1 MNNLRKLV
9 QNACP
14 KKAVGVMLLAA
25 ATLCLAPTGARSQ
38 SLTVPAQ
45 GEIPVAFV
53 LGKDAEVLDFT
64 GPLEVFAHAQTSD
77 GRPMFKPYFVAAGRD
92 AVRVSGGLRVVPDHT
107 FADAPAP
114 KVVVIPALSEPPP
127 AMIAWIRRVS
137 GATDVTMSVCTGA
150 FVLAE
155 TGLLDGKPATTH
167 HAAYFRFAGTYPK
180 VQLREGAR
188 YVETGN
194 LATAGGVT
202 SGIDLALRV
211 VERYAGHEQAQAVA
225 DILEHQGQGW
235 LHPDSNQAYASP
247 PPSTDQNPV
256 CPLCGM
262 PADRT
267 IRSDFQGR
275 TFYFC
280 SKDEKSFFDEHPEVA
295 KKILAKDAAY
305 LTKPANAD

>member
-1 MNNLRKLV
+1 
-9 QNACP
+9 
-14 KKAVGVMLLAA
+14 MLFIAA
-25 ATLCLAPTGARSQ
+25 AALFLAPVIARPQ

-53 LGKDAEVLDFT
+53 IGNDAEVLDFT
-64 GPLEVFAHAQTSD
+64 GPLEVFAHALTSD
-77 GRPMFKPYFVAAGRD
+77 GRPMFKPYFVAASKD
-92 AVRVSGGLRVVPDHT
+92 PVQVSGGLRVVPDYT

-114 KVVVIPALSEPPP
+114 KVVVIPALSKPPP
-127 AMIAWIRRVS
+127 AMIDWIRQVS
-137 GATDVTMSVCTGA
+137 GGADVTMSVCTGA

-167 HAAYFRFAGTYPK
+167 HGGYFRFAGTYPK
-180 VQLREGAR
+180 VQLREGVR

-211 VERYAGHEQAQAVA
+211 VERYAGHGQAQTIA
-225 DILEHQGQGW
+225 DIMEYQGLGW
-235 LHPDSNQAYASP
+235 LHPEANQAYASP
-247 PPSTDQNPV
+247 PQSTEQNPI

-262 PADRT
+262 PADKT
-267 IRSDFQGR
+267 IHSEFQGK

-280 SKDEKSFFDEHPEVA
+280 SKDEKAFFDGHPEVA
-295 KKILAKDAAY
+295 KKLLAKGAGAQIPNDH
-305 LTKPANAD
+305 

>member
-1 MNNLRKLV
+1 
-9 QNACP
+9 
-14 KKAVGVMLLAA
+14 MLSIAA
-25 ATLCLAPTGARSQ
+25 ATCSLPPTGAWAQ
-38 SLTVPAQ
+38 SLPVPAQ
-45 GEIPVAFV
+45 GEIPVAVV

-77 GRPMFKPYFVAAGRD
+77 GHPLFKPYFVAASKD
-92 AVRVSGGLRVVPDHT
+92 AVKVSGGLRVLPDYT

-127 AMIAWIRRVS
+127 ALLDWVRRVS
-137 GATDVTMSVCTGA
+137 AGTDVTMSVCTGA
-150 FVLAE
+150 FVLAD

-167 HAAYFRFAGTYPK
+167 HGAYLRFAGTYPK

-211 VERYAGHEQAQAVA
+211 VERYAGRGQAQAVA
-225 DILEHQGQGW
+225 DIIEHQGTGW
-235 LHPDSNQAYASP
+235 LHPEVNQAYASL
-247 PPSTDQNPV
+247 PPSTAQNPI

-262 PADRT
+262 QADKA
-267 IRSDFQGR
+267 IHSEFGGK

-280 SKDEKSFFDEHPEVA
+280 SKDDKAFFDEYPEVA
-295 KKILAKDAAY
+295 KKILAKDTA
-305 LTKPANAD
+305 L